1 MRNAMIPLSN
11 QTILILVSI
20 LMLVS
25 PVSQA
30 RACAGRMLRRPLKV
44 VAFVFLCLFIV
55 FLSSGF
61 NLEGNMDI
69 DIDMEKQAAPPAEDE
84 AWLLA
89 VEAETRAIE
98 QLPYVKAVAFSYG
111 ETANSC
117 KVFAS
122 VWCCWENSRRTFKLV
137 AVSCDLD
144 TKPTY
149 LEALHAL
156 HEKVVEKHGAAD
168 HQHDPKALAR
178 RAELHAEQ
186 LWEITAGSENL
197 ILLWCCR

>member
-1 MRNAMIPLSN
+1 M
-11 QTILILVSI
+11 LVSN

-30 RACAGRMLRRPLKV
+30 RACAGRMLRRPFKV
-44 VAFVFLCLFIV
+44 AKFVFLCLFIV

-69 DIDMEKQAAPPAEDE
+69 DMETQAAQPAEDE

-89 VEAETRAIE
+89 VEAKKHAIE
-98 QLPYVKAVAFSYG
+98 QLPYVKAVTFSYG
-111 ETANSC
+111 ETANLC

-122 VWCCWENSRRTFKLV
+122 VWCCWENSRRTFKQV

-156 HEKVVEKHGAAD
+156 QSPREGRRETRRRRPSARSKGFG
-168 HQHDPKALAR
+168 QTCGTAR
-178 RAELHAEQ
+178 RRMLGP
-186 LWEITAGSENL
+186 T
-197 ILLWCCR
+197 CRRRERI

>member
-1 MRNAMIPLSN
+1 MRNAVIPLSN
-11 QTILILVSI
+11 QTILMLVSN

-25 PVSQA
+25 TVSQA
-30 RACAGRMLRRPLKV
+30 RACAGRMLRRPFKV
-44 VAFVFLCLFIV
+44 AKFVFLCLFIV

-69 DIDMEKQAAPPAEDE
+69 DMETQAAQPAEDE

-89 VEAETRAIE
+89 VEAKKHAIE
-98 QLPYVKAVAFSYG
+98 QLPYVKAVTFSYG
-111 ETANSC
+111 ETANLC

-122 VWCCWENSRRTFKLV
+122 VWCCWENSRRTFKQV

-168 HQHDPKALAR
+168 HQHDPRASAR
-178 RAELHAEQ
+178 RAELHA
-186 LWEITAGSENL
+186 AGCL
-197 ILLWCCR
+197 VRALPAAAPPP